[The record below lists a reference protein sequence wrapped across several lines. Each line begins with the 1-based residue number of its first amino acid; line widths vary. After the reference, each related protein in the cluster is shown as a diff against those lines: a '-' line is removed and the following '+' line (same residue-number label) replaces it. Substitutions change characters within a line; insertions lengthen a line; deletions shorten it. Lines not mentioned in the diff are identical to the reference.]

1 MKNLVLNKNLENLE
15 EAGSIFINQIVYD
28 LKRLNVD
35 VTTLSL
41 GEAFFDLPLFDFQKL
56 DLTKSN
62 HYSDSQG
69 LPELRKKIARYYFET
84 QGGKVNPQNEILI
97 SAGSKCLV
105 FMVMLAL
112 LNKKDEVITFEPA
125 WLSYFGQAEIL
136 GIKIK
141 SLPYNRDIDDLNLDI
156 FKNAK
161 LIILNNPNNPG
172 GFVYSKRF
180 IKKLYDI
187 CLKNNIWLLVD
198 EAYSD
203 FSDNSFYSSLLL
215 SSKKKNVIIIN
226 SLSKSFGISGW
237 RIGYIISNSK
247 LIDVILKINQHIITC
262 APTILL
268 QYCTEYF
275 DKIRS
280 ITSKEIKKLSEKR
293 KKICK
298 MLNNLG
304 IKYLQGN
311 STFYI
316 FIDIS
321 DYKSSSENFCLDLLL
336 NDYVAAI
343 PGSVY
348 GKSTE
353 KFIRISIGTESEER
367 IYEAL
372 VMLKKKIDTPK
383 PVLNFKNKLKK
394 IKDDLKK
401 SL

>member
-1 MKNLVLNKNLENLE
+1 MRNLSLNKNLKNLE
-15 EAGSIFINQIVYD
+15 EAGSIYINQIVYD

-41 GEAFFDLPLFDFQKL
+41 GEAFFDLPLFDFGKL

-69 LPELRKKIARYYFET
+69 LPELRKKICDYYCKT
-84 QGGKVNPQNEILI
+84 QGGTINSQNEILI
-97 SAGSKCLV
+97 STGSKCLV

-112 LNKKDEVITFEPA
+112 LNKNEEIITFEPA

-136 GIKIK
+136 GKKIK
-141 SLPYNRDIDDLNLDI
+141 SIPFDKKVEELNPNL
-156 FKNAK
+156 FKNVK

-187 CLKNNIWLLVD
+187 CLKKKIWLLVD

-203 FSDNSFYSSLLL
+203 FTDKNFFSSILL
-215 SSKKKNVIIIN
+215 SSKKKNLIIIN

-237 RIGYIISNSK
+237 RIGYIISNPD
-247 LIDVILKINQHIITC
+247 LINVILKINQHLITC

-275 DKIRS
+275 DKIRN
-280 ITSKEIKKLSEKR
+280 ITQAQIKKLSEKR
-293 KKICK
+293 KNICK
-298 MLNNLG
+298 ILDELG
-304 IKYLQGN
+304 IKYLPGN

-321 DYKSSSENFCLDLLL
+321 DYEDSSENFCLDLLL
-336 NDYVAAI
+336 NDFIAAI

-348 GKSTE
+348 GMSTE

-372 VMLKKKIDTPK
+372 LLLKKKIYSSSNTLSIK
-383 PVLNFKNKLKK
+383 KKLKK
-394 IKDDLKK
+394 INDDLRR
-401 SL
+401 LI